1 MDPQQQQHANDPS
14 RHFYYFKA
22 PSTSVSDPPVKSQM
36 ALIWRSNSLITAF
49 CVQPKLQQASS
60 NACSCSSRSNLVEIL
75 SETDLFRNPN
85 REGTNL
91 LRPEFVKRF
100 CRMWFDEWPLRRVQ
114 SAAPNFFWKTN
125 NCREFVTTQ
134 DNRVRR
140 PRSLARSLATPKT
153 KTHPQNTS
161 PQNTKNR
168 ITKGISDF
176 GNKAAFA
183 RRERSAR
190 WRQVAKSA
198 LDPLTRQFPRG

>member
-1 MDPQQQQHANDPS
+1 MGGHSDE
-14 RHFYYFKA
+14 FK
-22 PSTSVSDPPVKSQM
+22 
-36 ALIWRSNSLITAF
+36 
-49 CVQPKLQQASS
+49 VQPQ
-60 NACSCSSRSNLVEIL
+60 IL
-75 SETDLFRNPN
+75 F
-85 REGTNL
+85 G
-91 LRPEFVKRF
+91 KKH
-100 CRMWFDEWPLRRVQ
+100 
-114 SAAPNFFWKTN
+114 NF
-125 NCREFVTTQ
+125 REFVTTQ

-190 WRQVAKSA
+190 
-198 LDPLTRQFPRG
+198 